1 MNITT
6 IVGFSIVCVT
16 VIVLLRK
23 HAQEFAI
30 PASVISSS
38 FILLFCVILISGI
51 FEKISEISNLSSVT
65 FQNLKIIFKSLG
77 ICYIT
82 QLGTDVCKDCGE
94 NALADKVDLA
104 GKVTIVTMSL
114 SIITQ
119 VVELISEIVKL

>member
-23 HAQEFAI
+23 YAQEFAI

-38 FILLFCVILISGI
+38 FILLFCVVLISGI